1 MIKRFL
7 IILILIINLPNLSI
21 ADDIGDFQI
30 EGMSVGDSLLDYFT
44 EEEIQKKLKT
54 AYSYKDKFKLF
65 SIESSKYEI
74 YESVQFV
81 VKRGD
86 RKFEIYNI
94 VGVFGYHN
102 NINDC
107 YKKKDTIGKELSDMF
122 KDAKQN
128 DEATK
133 HDADKSGESKATT
146 LWINLDSGAA
156 VAVACY
162 DWSEKMTNQNNWRDN
177 LKVAILSAEFK
188 KFLDNEAYK

>member
-1 MIKRFL
+1 MK
-7 IILILIINLPNLSI
+7 ILLTLFVLLFSSSVL
-21 ADDIGDFQI
+21 ADDISDFEI
-30 EGMSVGDSLLDYFT
+30 EGMSIGDSLLDYFS
-44 EEEIQKKLKT
+44 EEEIQEKLKG

-128 DEATK
+128 DQTTK
-133 HDADKSGESKATT
+133 HEADKSGESKATT

>member
-7 IILILIINLPNLSI
+7 IILVLIFNLPNLSI
-21 ADDIGDFQI
+21 ADDISDFQI

-44 EEEIQKKLKT
+44 EEEIQKKLKI

-74 YESVQFV
+74 YDYVQFV

-162 DWSEKMTNQNNWRDN
+162 DWSEKEKWNN
-177 LKVAILSAEFK
+177 S
-188 KFLDNEAYK
+188 

>member
-7 IILILIINLPNLSI
+7 IILVLIFNLPNLSI
-21 ADDIGDFQI
+21 ADDISDFQI

-44 EEEIQKKLKT
+44 EEEIQKKLKI

-74 YESVQFV
+74 YDYVQFV

-133 HDADKSGESKATT
+133 HDADKSGESKAST
-146 LWINLDSGAA
+146 LWINFDSGAA
-156 VAVACY
+156 IAIACY
-162 DWSEKMTNQNNWRDN
+162 DWSEKMTEKNDWRDN

-188 KFLDNEAYK
+188 KFLDNEAYE

>member
-1 MIKRFL
+1 MK
-7 IILILIINLPNLSI
+7 ILLTFFVLLFSSLVV
-21 ADDIGDFQI
+21 AEDISDFQI
-30 EGMSVGDSLLDYFT
+30 EGMSIGDSLLDYFS
-44 EEEIQKKLKT
+44 EEEIKKKLKT